1 MSIGRLPEN
10 EQRILDEMERAL
22 RRDRRLDRK
31 LRTHRVSRRPDPAR
45 ALARLAAYR
54 PRVWTVAVLVAVSGG
69 LMVAGI
75 VTSEPGVIWAFAA
88 IWPLTMFSAFRLMC
102 RWCGS

>member
-22 RRDRRLDRK
+22 RRDRRLARR

-45 ALARLAAYR
+45 VLARLACYR
-54 PRVWTVAVLVAVSGG
+54 PRVRTVLILLAVSVG

-88 IWPLTMFSAFRLMC
+88 LWPLTLFAAFRLMC
-102 RWCGS
+102 RCCDG